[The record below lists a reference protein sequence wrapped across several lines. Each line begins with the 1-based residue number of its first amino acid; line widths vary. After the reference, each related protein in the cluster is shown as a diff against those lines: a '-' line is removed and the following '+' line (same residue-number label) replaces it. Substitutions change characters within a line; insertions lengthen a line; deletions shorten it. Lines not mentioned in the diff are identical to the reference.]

1 MRLADFKAVSFACY
15 GTLIDRD
22 YGVYAALRPLMTQ
35 GGVALTREQA
45 AARFAEHE
53 AVQLAETP
61 ALPYSDVL
69 ARVHRRLSKEWGV
82 IASEDDHALFGQS
95 VPNWPAFA
103 DVPPALRYL
112 KRYYRL
118 IVLSNADRHAISA
131 SMRRL
136 EVMFDALFTPQDI
149 GTVKPDRRNF
159 DFLVSRVE
167 KLGIPQDRLLH
178 VAHSLPRDHVPAAAC
193 GVTSVWIDRWREGAS
208 PLPGPRPVQC
218 AFRFPSLV
226 DMVRAHQE
234 ELST

>member
-1 MRLADFKAVSFACY
+1 MRLGDFQALSFACY

-35 GGVALTREQA
+35 GGVSLTREQA

-53 AVQLAETP
+53 ALQLAETP
-61 ALPYSDVL
+61 TLAYSDVL
-69 ARVHRRLSKEWGV
+69 ARVHRRLAKEWGV
-82 IASEDDHALFGQS
+82 IASEDHHALFGQS

-136 EVMFDALFTPQDI
+136 EVMFDAIFTSHDSGMI
-149 GTVKPDRRNF
+149 KPDRGHF
-159 DFLVSRVE
+159 DFLISRVD
-167 KLGIPQDRLLH
+167 KLGVPRQRILH
-178 VAHSLPRDHVPAAAC
+178 VAHSVSLDHVPAAAC
-193 GVTSVWIDRWREGAS
+193 DIASAWIDRWREGAAG
-208 PLPGPRPVQC
+208 PPGPRPAQC

-234 ELST
+234 ELRT